1 MNPWR
6 DPSSSDVVPFFAMS
20 LRIWTSLMLLWYS
33 QGHKSQLRPGALD
46 PPAQCLGCDSN
57 AMLQTER
64 WRREGSDR
72 GGGNDEAR
80 CLISAASRH
89 MILPSCTGD
98 NITNF
103 QSSDGSDL
111 RHYAYPAQ
119 LRLSDVLWVHLP
131 GSMDASLDSSELM
144 GSRPKIH
151 RIVLS
156 YDNVVAVE
164 SEYCLKPEVASLV
177 EYIESDVNETQN
189 ECWWAVR
196 YQIVTG
202 RVWKSSNSN
211 ATIRDAI
218 DTIRIGDGFHLGTDG
233 IENRLLRLLR
243 YLHFWKP
250 REFWGRFLKHG
261 AVDWSRIILSGHSQG
276 GGHAAMLSF
285 LHPLRR
291 VFFLSSPCDVSSWTT
306 GKYCDGAQTATP
318 CAAAAKPIEGYY
330 GMVQAHEID
339 ICNITVPEYHWRN
352 LMNTTSLGDVKTM
365 IHDRLRAA
373 ASSYPPN
380 KVHCDAFVDS
390 VNCTN
395 SSSILCEPDI
405 KYHLSTATNVCAP
418 ANNCYQLGPWPY
430 LAGRPRI
437 SWIARWAL
445 ASSLGRCRLQRP

>member
-1 MNPWR
+1 M
-6 DPSSSDVVPFFAMS
+6 A
-20 LRIWTSLMLLWYS
+20 
-33 QGHKSQLRPGALD
+33 A
-46 PPAQCLGCDSN
+46 
-57 AMLQTER
+57 
-64 WRREGSDR
+64 RRER
-72 GGGNDEAR
+72 QRRGGNDEAR